1 MQFSQYYL
9 ISQITYTKYNETS
22 CLILIIFLRF
32 DSSNENDFLWFRTE
46 SIRYEKKNV
55 CNKKCSNRID
65 DIV

>member
-1 MQFSQYYL
+1 MFDTHY
-9 ISQITYTKYNETS
+9 
-22 CLILIIFLRF
+22 FLRF